1 MSLLGRGKCKAEAKS
16 SLPRWEI
23 HRLWN
28 RKGAYMG
35 AHCHGEGRHA
45 TKELAIA
52 EMSARLPRLAK
63 GEALLLW
70 DDECEEWVDWDPAA

>member
-1 MSLLGRGKCKAEAKS
+1 
-16 SLPRWEI
+16 
-23 HRLWN
+23 
-28 RKGAYMG
+28 MG